1 MNQAFDQT
9 YLRNLFFLLIWML
22 EKKNRIFIAFVIHR
36 FNSLISLFKD
46 EDYIYL
52 KREDLEEL
60 KNSLPISNLLSIIN
74 YSIAHN
80 RTNLTS
86 IFFIS

>member
-22 EKKNRIFIAFVIHR
+22 EKKNRTFIAFVIHR

-52 KREDLEEL
+52 KREDLEKL